1 MVSAFDVYLVMQ
13 LDSIKGV
20 MSGVVAAGII
30 GTGAAI
36 IFAPLGL
43 MAGED
48 LGVDIKATLK
58 KYFPLK
64 TIMTLWLFSLAGSAF
79 LPSSKTMAAM
89 ILVPALTSKEVTEPL
104 SREAGELYGLAK
116 DALRSIAEK
125 PKDKPA
131 AAE

>member
-13 LDSIKGV
+13 LDSIRDALVVAAFLFGILGHVVFGVGV
-20 MSGVVAAGII
+20 MSSADGEEWGPAVRKIGIRTVAAGVVAAI
-30 GTGAAI
+30 GVA
-36 IFAPLGL
+36 L
-43 MAGED
+43 
-48 LGVDIKATLK
+48 V
-58 KYFPLK
+58 
-64 TIMTLWLFSLAGSAF
+64 
-79 LPSSKTMAAM
+79 PSSKTAAAM